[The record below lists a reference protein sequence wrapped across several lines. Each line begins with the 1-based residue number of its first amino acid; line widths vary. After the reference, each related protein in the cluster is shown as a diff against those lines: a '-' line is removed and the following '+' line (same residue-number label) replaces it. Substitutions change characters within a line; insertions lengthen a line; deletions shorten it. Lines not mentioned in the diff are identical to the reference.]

1 MTPRQRMIGVLSSWL
16 LLFLAVAPLRAAEPD
31 SKALPAVWTAQE
43 AVRFARANSPDAK
56 MAESR
61 IAAAQ
66 AAITMERA
74 AFFPRLDLNSQYSQ
88 TNNPMYS
95 FGNILNQG
103 VFHQGIDFNHPGQ
116 TDNLNLG
123 VRLNYRLF
131 SGGRDWAGLNA
142 AEAHEVAAQ
151 MERDTVNAQLAFE
164 VIRAFSLI
172 QQAEGMVRA
181 YEDEAK
187 AIDAALAV
195 AQARYGEGVLLKADL
210 LDLEVQHAKAR
221 ENLIQARHGLKVGHR
236 IFRNLLGLPEGEVVL
251 DPVGS
256 ARQEVPTDRGYD
268 RRPELRGVEAVIQ
281 AARSM
286 VRQATAGY
294 YPTLDGYAGYG
305 VDKGYEL
312 DGSGDSWEAGVQLK
326 FNLFNGHQ
334 TQAEVAR
341 ASAALTEAQERKRKA
356 ELALGLEVKQAEFAL
371 QEAEERLQVSA
382 KSIEHAQESARI
394 NRLRYKEGV
403 LLTAD
408 LIAVESRLT
417 EAAVR
422 RTVAETAQRIALA
435 ALRRAVGLAQF
446 EELPA
451 SPPGNHV
458 ATD

>member
-1 MTPRQRMIGVLSSWL
+1 MTPRQRIIRALCPLVLFF
-16 LLFLAVAPLRAAEPD
+16 LFVTSAEAAELSMTP
-31 SKALPAVWTAQE
+31 PAAWTAQK
-43 AVRFARANSPDAK
+43 AVRFALANSPDAK

-61 IAAAQ
+61 IKAAQ

-74 AFFPRLDLNSQYSQ
+74 AFFPRLDLNSRYSQ

-142 AEAHEVAAQ
+142 AEAHEVAGR
-151 MERDTVNAQLAFE
+151 MERDAVNAQLAFE
-164 VIRAFSLI
+164 VIRAFNLI

-181 YEDEAK
+181 YQDEAR

-210 LDLEVQHAKAR
+210 LDLEVQRARAR
-221 ENLIQARHGLKVGHR
+221 ENLIQARHGLDIGRR
-236 IFRNLLGLPEGEVVL
+236 IFLNLLGLPEGEVVL
-251 DPVGS
+251 DLVGS
-256 ARQEVPTDRGYD
+256 ARQEVPANRGYD
-268 RRPELRGVEAVIQ
+268 QRPELRGVEAVIQ
-281 AARSM
+281 AARSR
-286 VRQATAGY
+286 VRQAAAGY

-305 VDKGYEL
+305 MDKGYEL

-326 FNLFNGHQ
+326 FNLFNGRQ

-341 ASAALTEAQERKRKA
+341 ASAVLTEAQERKRKT

-371 QEAEERLQVSA
+371 REAEERLQVSA
-382 KSIEHAQESARI
+382 KSVEHAQESARI
-394 NRLRYKEGV
+394 NRLRYREGV

-417 EAAVR
+417 EAMVR
-422 RTVAETAQRIALA
+422 RTEAETAQRIALA

-451 SPPGNHV
+451 SPPGNQA